1 MMNKAIIIIKN
12 KILIVL
18 ALSFVFICL
27 SGGAVRAASYP
38 ISTQFSAGPASIV
51 ATNAERNSA
60 GLSIWPDGNMGFYQ
74 YSGQNRMAGPNSG
87 NIGVTQVTSSNLISS
102 VVTANTPISSLKEPA
117 NYAGGGPVY
126 NDSANGRLLMFYH
139 GEIWPGGDSNR
150 TWAFIGMAKSTDGGG
165 SWTDLGRIVTPNI
178 QVSSPTYQGPADV
191 LGAPYIIKDGYFYV
205 YFKDQIDDGLYG
217 QTINYAVARASVADV
232 LNAAN
237 TGGVASF
244 QKYYGG
250 SFSQPGIG
258 GLSQNIITGFPATR
272 WADVIYLQKLNQYAM
287 VFSVGNENEWWHMIS
302 LSNDG
307 INWFAPNAL
316 YGKLSQPGLYLS
328 AFSGDYSNPRVA
340 TGNNFTF
347 YRVNQYELA
356 NVWANAN
363 VESMNIT
370 FTGSA
375 SNGSSSSSK
384 TLAATGKSQVFMA
397 IIASIVISITVLLA
411 AFTVSKI
418 KPKK

>member
-1 MMNKAIIIIKN
+1 
-12 KILIVL
+12 
-18 ALSFVFICL
+18 
-27 SGGAVRAASYP
+27 
-38 ISTQFSAGPASIV
+38 
-51 ATNAERNSA
+51 
-60 GLSIWPDGNMGFYQ
+60 
-74 YSGQNRMAGPNSG
+74 
-87 NIGVTQVTSSNLISS
+87 
-102 VVTANTPISSLKEPA
+102 
-117 NYAGGGPVY
+117 
-126 NDSANGRLLMFYH
+126 
-139 GEIWPGGDSNR
+139 
-150 TWAFIGMAKSTDGGG
+150 MAKSTDGGG
-165 SWTDLGRIVTPNI
+165 SWTDLGRIITPNI

-191 LGAPYIIKDGYFYV
+191 LGGPYIIKDGYFYV

-217 QTINYAVARASVADV
+217 QAINYTVARANVADV

-287 VFSVGNENEWWHMIS
+287 VFSVGAENEWWHMIS

-340 TGNNFTF
+340 TGNSFTF
-347 YRVNQYELA
+347 YRVNQYELT

-375 SNGSSSSSK
+375 SNGSSSSTK
-384 TLAATGKSQVFMA
+384 TLAATGRSQVLTA
-397 IIASIVISITVLLA
+397 IIASIVISITVLIA
-411 AFTVSKI
+411 AFTVSRL
-418 KPKK
+418 KPKDH